1 MEPSMRRLTLPLT
14 LILLTVA
21 LLLPPPA
28 AAERR
33 MGGVVKLRSGKSRQV
48 TAFAD
53 NLRLY
58 DYVMARDKKEQTFI
72 PLSDVVEIQ
81 LLDPEAEYVFDSSKV
96 SPKSGEMVVIL
107 RDGTSHHF
115 LHGYFRDK
123 EFTAYLKRG
132 KETKIAFAD
141 CARIRFIN
149 HRVKRLRC
157 PKCDQEYSNPYKYCP
172 LDGAKLKAVK

>member
-1 MEPSMRRLTLPLT
+1 MRRLTLPLT
-14 LILLTVA
+14 LTLLAAA
-21 LLLPPPA
+21 LILPPSA

-33 MGGVVKLRSGKSRQV
+33 MGGVVELRSGKTRQID
-48 TAFAD
+48 AFAD

-58 DYVMARDKKEQTFI
+58 DYVMAREEKEQTFI

-107 RDGTSHHF
+107 RDGTTHHF
-115 LHGYFRDK
+115 NHGYFRDK
-123 EFTAYLKRG
+123 EFTARLVKG
-132 KETKIAFAD
+132 KEAKIAFAD

-149 HRVKRLRC
+149 HRVRLLRC
-157 PKCDQEYSNPYKYCP
+157 AKCDRKYGAPYKYCP
-172 LDGAKLKAVK
+172 FDGAKLKAAK

>member
-1 MEPSMRRLTLPLT
+1 MRRPTLLVTLTLLAT
-14 LILLTVA
+14 T
-21 LLLPPPA
+21 LLLPPAA

-33 MGGVVKLRSGKSRQV
+33 LGGQVELRSGKTRQV
-48 TAFAD
+48 DAFGD

-58 DYVMARDKKEQTFI
+58 DYVMAREKEEQTFI

-107 RDGTSHHF
+107 RDGTTHHF
-115 LHGYFRDK
+115 QHGYFRDK
-123 EFTAYLKRG
+123 EFTARLHRG
-132 KETKIAFAD
+132 KEAKITFAD

-149 HRVKRLRC
+149 HRVKLLHC
-157 PKCDQEYSNPYKYCP
+157 PKCDQEYGAPYRYCP
-172 LDGAKLKAVK
+172 LDGSKLKAER